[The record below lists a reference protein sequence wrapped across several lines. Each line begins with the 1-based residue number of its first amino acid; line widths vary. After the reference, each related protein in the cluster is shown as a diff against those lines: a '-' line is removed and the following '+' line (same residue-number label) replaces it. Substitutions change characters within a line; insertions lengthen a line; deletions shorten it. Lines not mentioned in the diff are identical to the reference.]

1 MCQQAYLFNLYVEL
15 CILHLIKVQLKHTGT
30 IGNYIIHVQ
39 SLGNN
44 TLCAKG
50 VCACVCGVK
59 GGVYGAKRVVGRK
72 VAWVSTH
79 HNKYAT
85 SLYYHTGPV
94 STLAYCKLLHL
105 LAKQDDTPFIP
116 PS

>member
-1 MCQQAYLFNLYVEL
+1 MYWLQAVNPSKSLA
-15 CILHLIKVQLKHTGT
+15 KTPG
-30 IGNYIIHVQ
+30 YIIHVQ